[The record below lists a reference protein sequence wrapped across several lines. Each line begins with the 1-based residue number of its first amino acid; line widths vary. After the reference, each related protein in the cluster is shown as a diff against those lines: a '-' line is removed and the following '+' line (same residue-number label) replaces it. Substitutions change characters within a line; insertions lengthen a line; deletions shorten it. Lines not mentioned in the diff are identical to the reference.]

1 MEFTPGRARAISHN
15 TWIHHIARSLVRPLA
30 GTPVT
35 PSHLTTLRLATG
47 VAAAGAFAVGES
59 PWQHVGGGLFLVSMV
74 LDRADGELARL
85 TGATSARGHAYDLI
99 ADAVSNALV
108 LAGIG
113 VGLRE
118 SALGLWAIPMG
129 LLAGVSVAAILGLVM
144 AVEDRVGQ
152 GAAELK
158 SFAGFDVDDAT
169 LAIPIAVWLGWSV
182 PLILSAAVVAPVVA
196 AYFFWRFR
204 APGGN
209 GGRRMTP

>member
-1 MEFTPGRARAISHN
+1 M
-15 TWIHHIARSLVRPLA
+15 VRPLA
-30 GTPVT
+30 GTRVRPD
-35 PSHLTTLRLATG
+35 HLTTLRLATG
-47 VAAAGAFAVGES
+47 VAAAGTFAIGAS

-113 VGLRE
+113 VGLRD
-118 SALGLWAIPMG
+118 SALGPWAAPMG
-129 LLAGVSVAAILGLVM
+129 LLAGVSVAAILWLVM
-144 AVEDRVGQ
+144 AAEERAGQ
-152 GAAELK
+152 GVAELD

-182 PLILSAAVVAPVVA
+182 PLIVAAAVAAPAVA

-204 APGGN
+204 AGSG
-209 GGRRMTP
+209 